1 MAKKSDF
8 KTVNPDIEELDQK
21 IQKHRRKIFMRVVR
35 IVGAVLF
42 VIIAVEL
49 WMALRTYSSYETR
62 TITKQG
68 DRSASSFMDFNG
80 NVIQY
85 SNDGIVCQSGN
96 GELIW
101 NQAFEMA
108 TPQVSFCENY
118 LAVYDKSGT
127 EIYIMTPSGQSTK
140 LETSMPINTL
150 CIAQQG
156 TIAVLMKGDENY
168 FVKLYDKTGKELA
181 NGEFYASQGKIP
193 VDIALSYDA
202 QKLAVAMID
211 ITGGAVDS
219 VVNFYNFGSVGQ
231 NEIDNNVGSFS
242 YKDTLISEIQYVSKN
257 KMIAICDAKAIIF
270 EGTQKPEPSKEIEY
284 GNEPI
289 SVFHSSK
296 YVGIS
301 YDNNDEGYHIKVFD
315 LNGNTVMEN
324 DTQIPYG
331 TVELLNNNEICV
343 LGQYECELYTI
354 HSIKKFSYKF
364 DEPIYKVIHQSGYNG
379 YIFLR
384 EGAMEE
390 VRLK

>member
-301 YDNNDEGYHIKVFD
+301 YANNDEGYHIKVFD

-331 TVELLNNNEICV
+331 KVELLNNNEICV

-364 DEPIYKVIHQSGYNG
+364 DEPIYKVIHQNGYNG

>member
-301 YDNNDEGYHIKVFD
+301 YANNDEGYHIKVFD

-331 TVELLNNNEICV
+331 KVELLNNNEICV

>member
-8 KTVNPDIEELDQK
+8 KTVNPDIEELGQK

-301 YDNNDEGYHIKVFD
+301 YANNDEGYHIKVFD

-331 TVELLNNNEICV
+331 KVELLNNNEICV

>member
-140 LETSMPINTL
+140 LETSMPINAL

-301 YDNNDEGYHIKVFD
+301 YANNDEGYHIKVFD

-331 TVELLNNNEICV
+331 KVELLNNNEICV

>member
-140 LETSMPINTL
+140 LETSMPISTL

-301 YDNNDEGYHIKVFD
+301 YANNDEGYHIKVFD

-331 TVELLNNNEICV
+331 KVELLNNNEICV

>member
-127 EIYIMTPSGQSTK
+127 EIYIMTPGGQSTK

-301 YDNNDEGYHIKVFD
+301 YANNDEGYHIKVFD

-331 TVELLNNNEICV
+331 KVELLNNNEICV

>member
-140 LETSMPINTL
+140 LETSMPISTL

-168 FVKLYDKTGKELA
+168 FVKLYDKTGKESL
-181 NGEFYASQGKIP
+181 
-193 VDIALSYDA
+193 
-202 QKLAVAMID
+202 
-211 ITGGAVDS
+211 
-219 VVNFYNFGSVGQ
+219 
-231 NEIDNNVGSFS
+231 
-242 YKDTLISEIQYVSKN
+242 
-257 KMIAICDAKAIIF
+257 
-270 EGTQKPEPSKEIEY
+270 
-284 GNEPI
+284 
-289 SVFHSSK
+289 
-296 YVGIS
+296 
-301 YDNNDEGYHIKVFD
+301 
-315 LNGNTVMEN
+315 
-324 DTQIPYG
+324 
-331 TVELLNNNEICV
+331 
-343 LGQYECELYTI
+343 
-354 HSIKKFSYKF
+354 
-364 DEPIYKVIHQSGYNG
+364 
-379 YIFLR
+379 
-384 EGAMEE
+384 
-390 VRLK
+390 

>member
-68 DRSASSFMDFNG
+68 DRSASTIMDFNG
-80 NVIQY
+80 KVIPY

-211 ITGGAVDS
+211 ITGGAGVS
-219 VVNFYNFGSVGQ
+219 GVNFYNFGSVGQ

-301 YDNNDEGYHIKVFD
+301 YANNDEGYHIKVFD

-331 TVELLNNNEICV
+331 KVELLNNNEICV